1 MQTDWRWG
9 MAVQLDEA
17 AMEDMLHS
25 PDGLV
30 GVYINGLA
38 VQMGF
43 AARAGAPARAPQNES
58 WIPAKSTSYPS
69 LKFPDTETL
78 RASIK
83 SVFGYNKAG
92 NMYGGVNVVYGP
104 TLFLTRPAR
113 QIHREYLF
121 MTDALYGVA
130 L

>member
-1 MQTDWRWG
+1 
-9 MAVQLDEA
+9 MAVYLDEA
-17 AMEDMLHS
+17 EMDDMLHS

-38 VQMGF
+38 IQAGY
-43 AARAGAPARAPQNES
+43 AARALAPAKSPHNES

-69 LKFPDTETL
+69 LKFPDPADGL

-92 NMYGGVNVVYGP
+92 NMYGGVNVSYGP

-113 QIHREYLF
+113 QIHREYTF